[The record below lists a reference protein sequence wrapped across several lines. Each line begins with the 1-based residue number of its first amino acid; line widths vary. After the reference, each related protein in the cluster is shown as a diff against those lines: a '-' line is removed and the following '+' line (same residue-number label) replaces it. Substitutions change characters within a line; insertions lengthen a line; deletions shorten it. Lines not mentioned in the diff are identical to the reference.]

1 MKTKEQKIEQ
11 EFTDLVN
18 ALSEDEYWEFIREV
32 FDRPMLK
39 DIMDDWDIELKT
51 RALTDLDYLK
61 QKEVKKKVMIDTL
74 KRDIKDL
81 QNKLVNNLQKTYSI
95 EQKKKIRDM
104 RANLKDK
111 ITSYKLILEAK
122 DCLK

>member
-11 EFTDLVN
+11 EFEDLVK
-18 ALSEDEYWEFIREV
+18 ALNPDEYWEFIREV

-81 QNKLVNNLQKTYSI
+81 QNKLINNLQKTYSI

-111 ITSYKLILEAK
+111 ITSYKLILEAE